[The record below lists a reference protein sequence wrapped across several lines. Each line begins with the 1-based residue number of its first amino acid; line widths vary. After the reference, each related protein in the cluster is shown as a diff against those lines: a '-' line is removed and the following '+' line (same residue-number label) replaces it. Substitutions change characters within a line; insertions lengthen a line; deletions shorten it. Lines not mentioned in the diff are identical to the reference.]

1 MTTDRLVPLTVI
13 GGYLGAG
20 KTTLLNHL
28 LRESQGRRLALL
40 VNDFGRINIDAAL
53 IEGRSDDTI
62 ALTNGCIC
70 CSLSDGFAAALATLR
85 ERAEAID
92 QVIVEASGVSDP
104 RKIAQY
110 GHSPGFFLDGVVV
123 VADAE
128 QVRSKARDKYVG
140 TTIRRQLQD
149 ADLVVLNKADLVSE
163 EALEAVRAW
172 VAELAGDSRVVV
184 ATQGRVPPALLLGIH
199 RPERGAG
206 EEAAEH
212 DHQAHYETWSH
223 VEDRPLDGDTFRALV
238 RALPQGILRAKG
250 VLYLRDD
257 PDHRHVFQ
265 LVGKRW
271 SLVRGAPWAGQ
282 PRRSQVVFIGQPG
295 SIEGGALEA
304 ALLAALA

>member
-1 MTTDRLVPLTVI
+1 MTTDKRLPFTVI

-28 LRESQGRRLALL
+28 LRESQGLRLALL

-70 CSLSDGFAAALATLR
+70 CSLTDGFAAALATLR
-85 ERAEAID
+85 KRADAID
-92 QVIVEASGVSDP
+92 HVVVEASGVSDP

-128 QVRSKARDKYVG
+128 GVQGKAQDKYVG
-140 TTIRRQLQD
+140 TTVRRQLQD

-163 EALEAVRAW
+163 EALGAVRAW
-172 VAELAGDSRVVV
+172 VAGLAGDSRVVV

-199 RPERGAG
+199 RSERGA
-206 EEAAEH
+206 EAEAAEH
-212 DHQAHYETWSH
+212 DHLAQYQTWSH
-223 VEDRPLDGDTFRALV
+223 VEDRPFDGEAFRGLV
-238 RALPQGILRAKG
+238 RSLPEGILRAKG

-257 PDHRHVFQ
+257 PEHRHVFQ

-295 SIEGGALEA
+295 SIEAGALEK
-304 ALLAALA
+304 ALLASLA